1 MRKINKIYIIILV
14 LILCSACGRPHG
26 LSAKTGRDVNCE
38 SELGNFS
45 KYINLE
51 KLSTTTDDTCKGQ
64 EVKVN
69 NRKVGIFCGNMFTIT
84 SELTDFFTNYRM
96 VNAVDTLEIPAGK
109 LELNED
115 TAICALRE
123 LEEETGYSAKKIS
136 LISKFLPTPGY
147 SDEWL
152 YVYEA
157 HDVYK
162 VENPL
167 ECDEDEVIELIKMD
181 IDTAYHKVVNGEIF
195 DSKTMIAILH
205 AYINKNKS

>member
-14 LILCSACGRPHG
+14 LILCSTCSRLYE

-69 NRKVGIFCGNMFTIT
+69 NKKVGIFCGNMFTLT

-96 VNAVDTLEIPAGK
+96 VNAIDTLEDTFEYRNYSINVKYYLYKNVQVIDSDTEKPKEIDISGR
-109 LELNED
+109 LN
-115 TAICALRE
+115 T
-123 LEEETGYSAKKIS
+123 T
-136 LISKFLPTPGY
+136 
-147 SDEWL
+147 
-152 YVYEA
+152 
-157 HDVYK
+157 
-162 VENPL
+162 
-167 ECDEDEVIELIKMD
+167 
-181 IDTAYHKVVNGEIF
+181 
-195 DSKTMIAILH
+195 
-205 AYINKNKS
+205 

>member
-1 MRKINKIYIIILV
+1 MKFQLVSRSRRK
-14 LILCSACGRPHG
+14 CWSAC
-26 LSAKTGRDVNCE
+26 SC
-38 SELGNFS
+38 
-45 KYINLE
+45 
-51 KLSTTTDDTCKGQ
+51 
-64 EVKVN
+64 
-69 NRKVGIFCGNMFTIT
+69 
-84 SELTDFFTNYRM
+84 
-96 VNAVDTLEIPAGK
+96 
-109 LELNED
+109 
-115 TAICALRE
+115 LRE

-205 AYINKNKS
+205 AYIN

>member
-1 MRKINKIYIIILV
+1 MEKKISSEIIYDGKIITVYKDKVECENGNIATREVVRHHGGVGVLAIVDGKIL
-14 LILCSACGRPHG
+14 L
-26 LSAKTGRDVNCE
+26 
-38 SELGNFS
+38 
-45 KYINLE
+45 
-51 KLSTTTDDTCKGQ
+51 
-64 EVKVN
+64 VKQ
-69 NRKVGIFCGNMFTIT
+69 
-84 SELTDFFTNYRM
+84 YRYP
-96 VNAVDTLEIPAGK
+96 NAVDTLEIPAGK